1 MREGS
6 MAGLCGLSGL
16 VGILLFNFVAVCTLC
31 VFLERVPRFKPA
43 FVFVYSFRRSEGG
56 RMGVAMAGRSGFPFS
71 SVRVDFFKPQ
81 THQHHVG
88 RES

>member
-31 VFLERVPRFKPA
+31 VFLKPSA
-43 FVFVYSFRRSEGG
+43 SFQTCL
-56 RMGVAMAGRSGFPFS
+56 
-71 SVRVDFFKPQ
+71 SVCV
-81 THQHHVG
+81 
-88 RES
+88 